1 MAASSKIMLLNGPNL
16 NMLGVREPEMYG
28 TDTLDDIR
36 ALCLDKGAALGVEVD
51 FRQSNSEGE
60 LVGWIQSARGD
71 HAGVIIN
78 PAAYTHTSIAIM
90 DALIAVEL
98 PVIELHLSNPLRREL
113 FRRHSYVSEVA
124 RGVICGFGG
133 HGYEL
138 ALDAMARIIGVG
150 GDGS

>member
-98 PVIELHLSNPLRREL
+98 PVIELHLSNPLRREP
-113 FRRHSYVSEVA
+113 FRRHSYMSEVA

-138 ALDAMARIIGVG
+138 ALDAMARIIGIG
-150 GDGS
+150 DDGS

>member
-28 TDTLDDIR
+28 MDTLDDIR